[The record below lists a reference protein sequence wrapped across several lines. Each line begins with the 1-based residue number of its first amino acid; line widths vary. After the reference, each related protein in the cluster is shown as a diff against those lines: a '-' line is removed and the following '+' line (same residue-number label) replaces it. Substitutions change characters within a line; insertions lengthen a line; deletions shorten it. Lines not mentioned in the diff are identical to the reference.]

1 MVITRQRIRKELIYL
16 LGFTVAAVIQTYL
29 TCTGCTTLRSYLVV
43 TLFSFI
49 IWLLLWRGNDLVT
62 HYINEKI
69 SWFRFP
75 VRRLIVGAIATISYT
90 IAAVVAAMTVF
101 ERLFDIT
108 FGTFAWTIYFAV
120 GITIFI
126 SLFLHSR
133 EFFLRG
139 RRATEEAK
147 NLQRESIIA
156 RYETLK
162 NQVSPH
168 FLFNSLNALTNLVY
182 EDQDKAVKFI
192 KQLSE
197 VYRYVL
203 DSREKEVVD
212 IMEEAGF
219 LSAYLFL
226 QQIRFGEKLILNVNL
241 SGARGYV
248 APLVLQMLV
257 ENAIKHNI
265 IAEDDPL
272 TISISVVEDVIVVQN
287 NLQPKS
293 VTMEESTGVGL
304 DNIVKRYAFLTDRP
318 VVITHDDKFTVKLP
332 LLSADPL

>member
-1 MVITRQRIRKELIYL
+1 
-16 LGFTVAAVIQTYL
+16 
-29 TCTGCTTLRSYLVV
+29 
-43 TLFSFI
+43 
-49 IWLLLWRGNDLVT
+49 
-62 HYINEKI
+62 
-69 SWFRFP
+69 
-75 VRRLIVGAIATISYT
+75 
-90 IAAVVAAMTVF
+90 
-101 ERLFDIT
+101 
-108 FGTFAWTIYFAV
+108 
-120 GITIFI
+120 
-126 SLFLHSR
+126 LFLHSR

>member
-1 MVITRQRIRKELIYL
+1 M
-16 LGFTVAAVIQTYL
+16 
-29 TCTGCTTLRSYLVV
+29 LVS
-43 TLFSFI
+43 LFSFI
-49 IWLLLWRGNDLVT
+49 LWLLLWRGNDVVT
-62 HYINEKI
+62 HYVNLKI

-90 IAAVVAAMTVF
+90 IVAVVLAMTAFEKVF
-101 ERLFDIT
+101 DVS
-108 FGTFAWTIYFAV
+108 FGTFYWTIYFAV

-126 SLFLHSR
+126 SLVLHSR

-139 RRATEEAK
+139 RRAAQEAE
-147 NLQRESIIA
+147 NLQRESIVA

-203 DSREKEVVD
+203 DSREKEVVA
-212 IMEEAGF
+212 IQEEAKF
-219 LSAYLFL
+219 LSSYLFL
-226 QQIRFGEKLILNVNL
+226 QQIRFGDKLNL
-241 SGARGYV
+241 DVRLADARGFA

-257 ENAIKHNI
+257 ENAIKHNVI
-265 IAEDDPL
+265 SEDDPL
-272 TISISVVEDVIVVQN
+272 AITIHVVDDVIVVTN
-287 NLQPKS
+287 NIQPKS

-304 DNIVKRYAFLTDRP
+304 DNIVKRYTFLTDRP
-318 VVITHDDKFTVKLP
+318 VVIEHDDKFTVKLP
-332 LLSADPL
+332 LLSEDPLQWKS